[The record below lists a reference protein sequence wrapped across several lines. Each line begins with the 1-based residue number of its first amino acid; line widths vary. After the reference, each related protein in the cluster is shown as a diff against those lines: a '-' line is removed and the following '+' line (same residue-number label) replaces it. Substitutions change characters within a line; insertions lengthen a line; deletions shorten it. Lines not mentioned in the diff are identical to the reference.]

1 MKNNVFFLNIKNT
14 LFFILIK
21 FNTFAQA
28 IFFTVLLMV
37 TVDELS
43 NFFKGKIRLKVAR
56 NIKHNVCHDFDP
68 YFPERLNR
76 SSDLNEYLKQVGSL
90 LKLLHGWARTE

>member
-43 NFFKGKIRLKVAR
+43 NFLKE
-56 NIKHNVCHDFDP
+56 K
-68 YFPERLNR
+68 
-76 SSDLNEYLKQVGSL
+76 SD
-90 LKLLHGWARTE
+90 